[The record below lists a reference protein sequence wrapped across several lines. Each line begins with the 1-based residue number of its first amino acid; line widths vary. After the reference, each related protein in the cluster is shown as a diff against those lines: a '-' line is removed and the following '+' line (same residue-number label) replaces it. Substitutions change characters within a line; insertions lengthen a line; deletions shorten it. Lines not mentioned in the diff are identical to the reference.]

1 MKFYFGLI
9 KGQNM
14 DNIKSGNVFYCR
26 DYTNTD
32 VMAPGRYDPIYEDEK
47 LAKIA
52 LIDYDGLEP
61 FVDKLTGKSKFQIIV
76 AGEDFGCGS
85 SRETAPLALAAAG
98 VKVIVAKSFARIFFR
113 NCINLGQI
121 YPLEMK
127 HNFDESV
134 HGLKAHVNFEQRLF
148 HLKDI
153 DYTFGSLGVLDS
165 IYQVGGLSELVIKQ
179 GGFDCL

>member
-1 MKFYFGLI
+1 MNSMVRGKI
-9 KGQNM
+9 
-14 DNIKSGNVFYCR
+14 FYCR
-26 DYTNTD
+26 DYVNTD
-32 VMAPGRYDPIYEDEK
+32 VMAPGRYDPIYEDDK
-47 LAKIA
+47 LARIA

-98 VKVIVAKSFARIFFR
+98 VKVVIAKSFARIFFR

-121 YPLEMK
+121 YPLELR
-127 HNFDESV
+127 HNFSEDI
-134 HGLKAHVNFEQRLF
+134 HGSEANIDFKKRSFRLGETIRNFR
-148 HLKDI
+148 D
-153 DYTFGSLGVLDS
+153 LGVLES
-165 IYQVGGLSELVIKQ
+165 VYRSGGLSQFVAKR